1 MLNSTR
7 KPLLVRPSN
16 SNTGRFTDSSPMRL
30 QEIASLVGA
39 ADVGEDSLE
48 ITGVASL
55 QEARPGDITF
65 FGNPRYLSQL
75 RTSLASAVIV
85 PFDFQENIT
94 PVVLRVENPSAAFA
108 SIVAAFAPQEILPP
122 PGVHPSAFVAASAIL
137 GEGVSVGPLAVV
149 EDGAE
154 IGAGSMIGSGCLI
167 GREVKIGKECRF
179 YQGAIIRER
188 CLLGDRVI
196 LQPGAVI
203 GSCGFGYEFQD
214 GRHVKIPQTGIVEI
228 GDDVEIGANA
238 AIDRAR
244 FGRTVIGEGSKI
256 DNLVQIAHNVQVGPH
271 TIICSQVGIAGST
284 RVGSY
289 VTLAGQVGLAGHI
302 EIGDKAVIGAQSG
315 LSKNVPP
322 GSMVIGAPAKP
333 IKEWKQNNFYIS
345 QLGKLYER
353 VKELEKLVGR

>member
-1 MLNSTR
+1 MKLSE
-7 KPLLVRPSN
+7 LAALIGAELPS
-16 SNTGRFTDSSPMRL
+16 GIPVDS
-30 QEIASLVGA
+30 
-39 ADVGEDSLE
+39 E

-55 QEARPGDITF
+55 QEARAGEVTF

-75 RTSLASAVIV
+75 RESRATAVLV
-85 PFDFQENIT
+85 PKDFSEEI
-94 PVVLRVENPSAAFA
+94 PAALLRVENPSASFA
-108 SIVAAFAPQEILPP
+108 AVVAAFAPPEITPAR
-122 PGVHPSAFVAASAIL
+122 GVHPTAFVDPTARL
-137 GEGVSVGPLAVV
+137 GEGISVGPNSVV
-149 EDGAE
+149 EAGASVGDGTV
-154 IGAGSMIGSGCLI
+154 IGAGVLVGP
-167 GREVKIGKECRF
+167 EVRIGKDCSLH
-179 YQGAIIRER
+179 QGVVIRER
-188 CLLGDRVI
+188 CIMGDRVI

-203 GSCGFGYEFQD
+203 GSCGFGYEFQG

-228 GDDVEIGANA
+228 ENDVEIGANTT
-238 AIDRAR
+238 IDRAR

-271 TIICSQVGIAGST
+271 TIICAQVGIAGST
-284 RVGSY
+284 RIGAY

-315 LSKNVPP
+315 LSKNVPA

-333 IKEWKQNNFYIS
+333 MKEWKQSNFHIS